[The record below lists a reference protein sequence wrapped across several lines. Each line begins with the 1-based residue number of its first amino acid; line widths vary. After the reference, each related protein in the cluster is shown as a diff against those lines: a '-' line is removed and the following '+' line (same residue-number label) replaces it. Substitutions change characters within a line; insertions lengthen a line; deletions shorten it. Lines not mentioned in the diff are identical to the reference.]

1 MMLMYRACEH
11 DGRCRD
17 EKANV
22 HAMRPCETSRALGDP
37 NGMTL
42 ARPSPAMVAERSW
55 AWASAVNLELVCRH
69 PHVRPVRGDFSGAR
83 AFRHSPDLQPA
94 HVCFICT
101 WPSFLL

>member
-1 MMLMYRACEH
+1 MMLMHRACEH

-55 AWASAVNLELVCRH
+55 AWASAVNLCAIIPMCGRATI
-69 PHVRPVRGDFSGAR
+69 PSGA
-83 AFRHSPDLQPA
+83 
-94 HVCFICT
+94 I
-101 WPSFLL
+101 